1 MPVPQPFQTSW
12 RSPIVFRAPPFCLR
26 KEDDQQTAMGTPE
39 SQANY
44 LFNLMALF
52 EEQRML
58 AVLPV
63 KLARGLG
70 QRGEPG

>member
-1 MPVPQPFQTSW
+1 
-12 RSPIVFRAPPFCLR
+12 
-26 KEDDQQTAMGTPE
+26 MGTPE